1 MARIFVYDG
10 KEMPDPDPKMS
21 VDEVRQSFVEFF
33 PELANADNKKT
44 KRGEDEVY
52 TFSKRTGTKG

>member
-10 KEMPDPDPKMS
+10 KEIPDPDPSMTT
-21 VDEVRQSFVEFF
+21 DQVRQSLVEFF
-33 PELANADNKKT
+33 PELANADSKQT
-44 KRGEDEVY
+44 KRGDDQVY